1 MKEGFVISASW
12 KLLKGSMLATL
23 PILGVEDPRAFYKK
37 AWAIYRREMESLP
50 EYGEGDVLKL
60 NLAQAVM
67 LGAIYEACD
76 PKPDIVTLTRFYHEF
91 LTHPAV
97 LRKMMGRRD
106 MLAPREVQRQ
116 VDIGKRSQRATHP
129 YTWQFS
135 VEVEDADRFTATFTR
150 CGIYDYLRSRGMAHI
165 VPAMCAI
172 DYDMG
177 EISNHL
183 FLRNSTLATGGAV
196 CDCHYVR
203 KSAAT
208 QEEWAK
214 SQEDKR
220 QEALRGGRTIDTGLV

>member
-1 MKEGFVISASW
+1 
-12 KLLKGSMLATL
+12 
-23 PILGVEDPRAFYKK
+23 
-37 AWAIYRREMESLP
+37 MERLP
-50 EYGEGDVLKL
+50 EYGEDDVLKL

-67 LGAIYEACD
+67 LGAIYETCD
-76 PKPDIVTLTRFYHEF
+76 PKPDIDTLTRFYHDF
-91 LTHPAV
+91 LTHSRI
-97 LRKMMGRRD
+97 LRKHMGKRD

-116 VDIGKRSQRATHP
+116 VDIGRKSQRATHP
-129 YTWQFS
+129 FTWQFT
-135 VEVEDADRFTATFTR
+135 VEVDDEDRFTATFSR
-150 CGIYDYLRSRGMAHI
+150 CGIYDYLKSRGMSHI

-208 QEEWAK
+208 QEEWEK
-214 SQEDKR
+214 SQSDKLA
-220 QEALRGGRTIDTGLV
+220 EALRGGRSAS